1 MRIAVLLGGVSVE
14 RDVSFASG
22 RGVVNALRESGH
34 DVIPIDPAFG
44 ANQPAN
50 LNELISQSVHAD
62 PPSLEELSKLS
73 PRSLVECINS
83 SLLDA
88 IDMVFIALH
97 GTWGEDGTIQ
107 SLLEMRGVRYTGSGV
122 LSSALAMDKAMSKVI
137 FQHFGVLTADW
148 FRFDSQTSPETI
160 RGEAERIGYPVV
172 VKPNDGGST
181 VGLTVVQQPG
191 KQLEQA
197 VKLAAQYSK
206 VIMLEKFI
214 DGLELTVAIVGNDV
228 LPIIEIKPK
237 GGIYDYH
244 HKYTKGMTEY
254 ICPAKIPEN
263 MTQYVSEQALLAFR
277 SLGCSGFGR
286 IDFRVNSDGDAY
298 CLEVNTIP
306 GMTGTSLVPK
316 SAAAAGW
323 SFPELCERIV
333 NSASH
338 S

>member
-44 ANQPAN
+44 AKQPAN
-50 LNELISQSVHAD
+50 LNDRIAQAVQPD
-62 PPSLEELSKLS
+62 PPSLDELAKLS
-73 PRSLVECINS
+73 SRSLVECINS
-83 SLLDA
+83 TLLDK
-88 IDMVFIALH
+88 IDLVFIALH
-97 GTWGEDGTIQ
+97 GKWGEDGTIQ
-107 SLLEMRGVRYTGSGV
+107 ALLEMRGIRYTGSGV
-122 LSSALAMDKAMSKVI
+122 LASALAMDKAMSKVM

-148 FRFDSQTSPETI
+148 FRADATVAMDAV
-160 RGEAERIGYPVV
+160 RNEADRIGYPLV

-191 KQLEQA
+191 AALDRA
-197 VKLAAQYSK
+197 VELSRQYSD
-206 VIMLEKFI
+206 VALLEKFI
-214 DGLELTVAIVGNDV
+214 DGRELTVAIVGDAV
-228 LPIIEIKPK
+228 LPVIEIRPK

-254 ICPAKIPEN
+254 ICPAPLPDH
-263 MTQYVSEQALLAFR
+263 MTQAVSEQSLLAFR

-286 IDFRVNSDGDAY
+286 VDFRVNSDGDIY

-316 SAAAAGW
+316 AAAAAGW
-323 SFPELCERIV
+323 SFPALCENIV
-333 NSASH
+333 SSVPK